1 MFSQQL
7 RFNWNT
13 KPLWLWF
20 FFYFLIQTIPIEKL
34 VKGKFQDNFEFVQ
47 WFKRFFDANYIGPDP
62 DYDPVEARHGKTDTP
77 QIAQPRKG
85 SGQLTRPVQPP
96 GEENSFSI
104 QVDLLSM
111 QCYQFHTP
119 CIFPLNYLS
128 LKIVTFKSL

>member
-7 RFNWNT
+7 RSNWNT
-13 KPLWLWF
+13 KALWLWF

-119 CIFPLNYLS
+119 FIFPLNYLS